1 MEERW
6 NLIIYVQFGVFY
18 FIPLGFMKFRG
29 GSLGGKASATPVGG
43 RGVNFLGWKRGS
55 A

>member
-18 FIPLGFMKFRG
+18 FITLGFMKFRG
-29 GSLGGKASATPVGG
+29 GSLGGKARATPEGG
-43 RGVNFLGWKRGS
+43 RGVKFSGEEEG
-55 A
+55 